1 MNASVI
7 GINTLASNSSSPAA
21 FCFAKIADP
30 LQASKEGLNGWGIE
44 IASE

>member
-7 GINTLASNSSSPAA
+7 GINPLASNSSSAAA
-21 FCFAKIADP
+21 FCFVKITDP
-30 LQASKEGLNGWGIE
+30 FQEGLNGWGIE